1 MRSSSRLARS
11 SDTSGPRSARIFIGA
26 MPLLRPEVSLPLG
39 ACVISRR
46 TVLPP
51 DAGDRLNALA
61 YHTDDPESPSEH
73 LRPHCP
79 KNDKQHRATLEQLK
93 PDEFR
98 KLRLPTIRDRFGAAA
113 ERGETENL
121 SHLDYLSELTTLE
134 CETRRPSV
142 LRRSTFLSLRG
153 DSRETQPRLR
163 KR

>member
-1 MRSSSRLARS
+1 VIFLGDFIDRGPQIRQVLETARTMVEAGHALAVM
-11 SDTSGPRSARIFIGA
+11 GNH
-26 MPLLRPEVSLPLG
+26 E
-39 ACVISRR
+39 
-46 TVLPP
+46 
-51 DAGDRLNALA
+51 LNALA